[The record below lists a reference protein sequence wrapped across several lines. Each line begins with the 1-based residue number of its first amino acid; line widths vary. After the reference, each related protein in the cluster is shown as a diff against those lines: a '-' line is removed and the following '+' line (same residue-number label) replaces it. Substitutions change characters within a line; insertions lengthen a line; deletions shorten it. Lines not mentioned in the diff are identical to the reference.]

1 MVDVS
6 NVTGRRVLVFDTTL
20 RDGEQAP
27 GCSMNISE
35 KLAVAAQLERLGV
48 DVIEAGFAAASPG
61 DAEAVRAVARAVHGC
76 VVGSLARA
84 LESDI
89 DAAWD
94 SLRDAE
100 KPLIHTFIATS
111 PVHMEYK
118 LRMGPDEVVERARS
132 AVRYAKRFCPDVEF
146 SAEDASRSDPDF
158 LCRVFRAVIEEGA
171 TTINIPDTVGYAVPD
186 EFAALVRRVVAEVGG
201 PGGPVISVHCHN
213 DLGLAVANSL
223 AAVGVGAGQ
232 IECTVNGLGER
243 AGNAALEEVAMALR
257 TRPGR
262 YGAYC
267 GVDTTQIYK
276 ASRLVSA
283 STGTRVPPNK
293 AIVGENAFAHEAG
306 IHQHGILANRE
317 TYEIMTPESIGLP
330 KSRLVL
336 GKHSGRHAF
345 DERLAEL
352 GLSLAAEDATRLF
365 EEFKV
370 LADKKKGR
378 ERPGHRG
385 PRQRRG
391 LALPGALPPRA
402 LRHQLGLEHRRDER
416 RQPRLRGRI
425 TAGAR
430 GGRRRPDRRVV
441 QGDRQDRRHGPRA
454 RGLRPRGG
462 DGRRRRAGRGPRTHS
477 YRGKTLQRQ
486 GALDGHHRGE
496 HQGLSRG
503 DQRGGLRGRR
513 DGPRGRRVGWNAS
526 KRLIRPSATGHSA
539 RA

>member
-370 LADKKKGR
+370 LADKKKDVSDRDIEALVRGAASRCPERFRLGR
-378 ERPGHRG
+378 FVINSGSSIAATSAVSLDFEDGSRQERVAVGDG
-385 PRQRRG
+385 PIDASFKAIDKIVDMDLVLEDFALEAVTGGEDAQGEARVRIAIGEKRYNGRG
-391 LALPGALPPRA
+391 LSTDIIEASIKAYLAA
-402 LRHQLGLEHRRDER
+402 
-416 RQPRLRGRI
+416 I
-425 TAGAR
+425 
-430 GGRRRPDRRVV
+430 
-441 QGDRQDRRHGPRA
+441 
-454 RGLRPRGG
+454 
-462 DGRRRRAGRGPRTHS
+462 
-477 YRGKTLQRQ
+477 
-486 GALDGHHRGE
+486 
-496 HQGLSRG
+496 
-503 DQRGGLRGRR
+503 
-513 DGPRGRRVGWNAS
+513 NAAAS
-526 KRLIRPSATGHSA
+526 EAVATGLAAGESDGTRRSA
-539 RA
+539 